1 MNINIDFAKID
12 NILNSS
18 KNIKTTTTRKA
29 EATTTTKTYS
39 YSIPNGKIS
48 TTTKKANSNNSTANI
63 KTSIVTTKDSEGNI
77 VTMTVEIDN
86 NGEIITKES
95 GEYQEVTNVPND
107 KDNKKK
113 TFNYNFILFPLLF
126 IGIITLI
133 LLKLKDKGIIGNKK
147 NK

>member
-1 MNINIDFAKID
+1 M
-12 NILNSS
+12 
-18 KNIKTTTTRKA
+18 
-29 EATTTTKTYS
+29 
-39 YSIPNGKIS
+39 P
-48 TTTKKANSNNSTANI
+48 
-63 KTSIVTTKDSEGNI
+63 
-77 VTMTVEIDN
+77 VEIDN